1 MGQINKFFAE
11 FIGTFFFLGVILASN
26 ANPIA
31 IGISL
36 TAVVYLISKISGS
49 HVNPAISIMMY
60 AKGEMDMYTLIL
72 YIIAQVLGG
81 LFALYWFKK
90 SLL

>member
-1 MGQINKFFAE
+1 M
-11 FIGTFFFLGVILASN
+11 
-26 ANPIA
+26 
-31 IGISL
+31 
-36 TAVVYLISKISGS
+36 YLISKISGS